1 LSFDL
6 QRSLRRLK
14 PQRRRI
20 RLERRPE
27 EALPFV
33 SQAAATGP
41 ELLLDTC
48 VYIDVL
54 QQRLPE
60 AVEALMTAR
69 LCNHSGVVLA
79 ELAHLFGRLDPRDR
93 RTEGVLAAVAAAIS
107 AIPAHRLRAPSLNVL
122 GEAGILAALAARLA
136 GIGQGR
142 ERALLNDAT
151 IYLQAVEQGQIVLT
165 RNLREFDCLE
175 QLLPSRRVLFYRQ
188 VS

>member
-14 PQRRRI
+14 PQREKVRI
-20 RLERRPE
+20 ERRRE

-33 SQAAATGP
+33 SQATATGP

-54 QQRLPE
+54 QRRAPE
-60 AVEALMTAR
+60 AVETLMRVR
-69 LCNHSGVVLA
+69 LCNHSGVALA
-79 ELAHLFGRLDPRDR
+79 ELAHPFGRLDPRDP
-93 RTEGVLAAVAAAIS
+93 RTEGALAEIAAVIS
-107 AIPAHRLRAPSLNVL
+107 DIPAHRLRAPSLNVL

-136 GIGQGR
+136 GIGHAR

-151 IYLQAVEQGQIVLT
+151 IYLQAVEQGQVVLT
-165 RNLREFDCLE
+165 RNLREFDCFD
-175 QLLPSRRVLFYRQ
+175 QLLPSRGVLFYHQ
-188 VS
+188 V